1 MVSVNLPWEL
11 VEEILYRVPPQSLAR
26 FRTVCKQWNSL
37 FDDNKFVN
45 DHLVRSRPQFMFRTD
60 SKMYSIAVNFSGPW
74 IEVHELIL
82 DIPGLNC
89 EMPIWLYNYVDCD
102 GLLFCTSY
110 KFKGVLIWN
119 PWLKQTRL
127 FASNHHYPTKYVI
140 GYDNKKRYKV
150 LDYEFEPSSKLTIYE
165 IGLYSKKV
173 KDLESDSSWS
183 VVQSNSVSLNG
194 TLYWAGVDV
203 NNGIFIRSFSFS
215 TERLTT
221 FCRLPLKYN
230 EDNILALAVFR
241 KDRLSLL
248 NLCNKT
254 SKIKIWL
261 TKNNINDREVGLEED
276 VVWIKLMTVLIP
288 DFPKLPF
295 RWYNR
300 PDLTYFLDNDDANR
314 LVICCYDETQ
324 QVYIYIV
331 RRNIVKKIKIDL
343 FEDLLDQSS
352 PHLRT
357 YIPSLVRP
365 TQVKEDNNKLYV
377 L

>member
-82 DIPGLNC
+82 DIPG
-89 EMPIWLYNYVDCD
+89 
-102 GLLFCTSY
+102 
-110 KFKGVLIWN
+110 
-119 PWLKQTRL
+119 
-127 FASNHHYPTKYVI
+127 
-140 GYDNKKRYKV
+140 YDNKKRYKV

-203 NNGIFIRSFSFS
+203 NNCIFIRSFSFS

-230 EDNILALAVFR
+230 EDNILALAGGRIRRGRGV
-241 KDRLSLL
+241 D
-248 NLCNKT
+248 KT
-254 SKIKIWL
+254 HDSVN
-261 TKNNINDREVGLEED
+261 T
-276 VVWIKLMTVLIP
+276 
-288 DFPKLPF
+288 
-295 RWYNR
+295 
-300 PDLTYFLDNDDANR
+300 
-314 LVICCYDETQ
+314 
-324 QVYIYIV
+324 
-331 RRNIVKKIKIDL
+331 
-343 FEDLLDQSS
+343 
-352 PHLRT
+352 
-357 YIPSLVRP
+357 
-365 TQVKEDNNKLYV
+365 
-377 L
+377 